1 MDANTTKSVDCLG
14 FCDGNAHSKPCIKGS
29 LIMEEL
35 IRYIR
40 TLYLI
45 ALNSKDTKI
54 TIDADALKQ
63 VLDDLKKIN
72 KE

>member
-1 MDANTTKSVDCLG
+1 
-14 FCDGNAHSKPCIKGS
+14 
-29 LIMEEL
+29 MEEL